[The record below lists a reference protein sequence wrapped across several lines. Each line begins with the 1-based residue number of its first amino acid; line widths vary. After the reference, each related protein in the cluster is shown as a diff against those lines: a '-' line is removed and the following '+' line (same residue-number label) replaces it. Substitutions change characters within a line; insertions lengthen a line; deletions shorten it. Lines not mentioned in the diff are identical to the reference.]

1 MSIRVLRDGLVTVN
15 EVRSI
20 LAAFGGAH
28 PEVMRVEL
36 FGSVARGENTP
47 ESDVDVVVSFAP
59 GSLPRGMAGF
69 AFLDD
74 LEKELA
80 TRCRALWPATAASC
94 MKLSQRQTDALGTSS
109 TTAVKPANWR
119 DGLARR
125 SNSKVIGRRSTP

>member
-1 MSIRVLRDGLVTVN
+1 MTVN
-15 EVRSI
+15 EIRSI
-20 LAAFGGAH
+20 LTAFGGAH
-28 PEVMRVEL
+28 PEVTRAEL

-80 TRCRALWPATAASC
+80 VRIGRPVNLIEESAVQNARRIGNHSLPHALA
-94 MKLSQRQTDALGTSS
+94 
-109 TTAVKPANWR
+109 R
-119 DGLARR
+119 DGRLMYEAEPAA
-125 SNSKVIGRRSTP
+125 N